1 MDHDILV
8 DLYDLLIV
16 LNKREILGSIDV
28 RQSGISS
35 SIVNTLDI
43 SQYHQEWKVK
53 MHQGPDG
60 N

>member
-16 LNKREILGSIDV
+16 LNKRDILGSIDV

-35 SIVNTLDI
+35 NIVNTLDI
-43 SQYHQEWKVK
+43 SEYQEWKVK
-53 MHQGPDG
+53 MHQGPNG